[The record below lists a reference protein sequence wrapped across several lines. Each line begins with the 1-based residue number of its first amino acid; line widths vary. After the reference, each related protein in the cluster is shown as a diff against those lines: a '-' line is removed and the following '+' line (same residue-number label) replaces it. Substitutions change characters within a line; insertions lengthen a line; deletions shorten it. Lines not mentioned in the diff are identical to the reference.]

1 MTVGH
6 RLSDKPTYGLK
17 ASVGET
23 SSPFALF
30 GTPGPLGATTTT
42 ESRLTRRLQRS
53 DRPRGARALGQLY
66 MYVIGGV

>member
-30 GTPGPLGATTTT
+30 GTPGPVVHLEPPQLRNLG
-42 ESRLTRRLQRS
+42 
-53 DRPRGARALGQLY
+53 
-66 MYVIGGV
+66 